1 MAFTKTTANFAAVD
15 ATRAI
20 QEGRTVFVYRYNV
33 PFSSS
38 NFSGSVSGAAEVIE
52 TIEAKGWALT
62 QMAYDERQSSNGSA
76 LMLFRRTN
84 SAGAASAPA
93 ALRYVPTRTLGTG
106 MNRPPIEA
114 GTPVTV
120 LAVDEDTRSANV
132 RADDGRTALAQ
143 VTDLAE
149 LTA

>member
-1 MAFTKTTANFAAVD
+1 MAFTKAKASFAAVE

-76 LMLFRRTN
+76 LMLFRRTK
-84 SAGAASAPA
+84 SAGAARSCRPVVHQV
-93 ALRYVPTRTLGTG
+93 RPSLGE
-106 MNRPPIEA
+106 MPH
-114 GTPVTV
+114 
-120 LAVDEDTRSANV
+120 
-132 RADDGRTALAQ
+132 
-143 VTDLAE
+143 
-149 LTA
+149 